1 MPERLASSEAPSAW
15 EARQPKFWTKKRLR
29 VPPVYQVEYYRSRE
43 KEAMEGGM
51 STRVLTQ
58 NEIDN
63 MFQQS
68 SVNARR
74 AELAR
79 RAQPYNFRRPDRIAK
94 DQLRSIYVMH
104 ESFARSLAS
113 SLSAYLRAYVAVN
126 LVSVE
131 QLSFTEFQQVLPSP
145 TVVATIDASPFDN
158 NCLLEL
164 NPTIIFPMIE
174 MLLGGAAGSL
184 TKVDREVTEIEQS
197 ILDSVFRLMLRDL
210 REAWKGIAQIN
221 FKIENYETEPQLMQV
236 LAPNEAIVAV
246 SIEIR
251 LGELSG
257 MMNIGI
263 PSIIIKMLSHKF
275 AEQWTIRKTESTE
288 DDFKRVYERI
298 RNAKVELDC
307 RLRGPQIILGEMLKL
322 KVGDILTF
330 DYLASKP
337 LSVELNGKLKHTC
350 QVVISNR
357 KRAARVLEMVDPAV

>member
-1 MPERLASSEAPSAW
+1 
-15 EARQPKFWTKKRLR
+15 
-29 VPPVYQVEYYRSRE
+29 
-43 KEAMEGGM
+43 MEGGM

-288 DDFKRVYERI
+288 EDFKRVYERI

-307 RLRGPQIILGEMLKL
+307 RLRGPQIVLGDMLKL
-322 KVGDILTF
+322 KVGDVLTF